1 MRAAVIG
8 LGATGARVARQL
20 QSWPSIERLK
30 LHDTSPLRVQ
40 EAIASLGEGSSGS
53 GTVDEAL
60 ESCDVAVL
68 CFPGDPVPAARRALR
83 AGSHVVSLSTTRE
96 AAAGLLDLG
105 EMAASA
111 RRHVVVGAGFSPGLS
126 ELVVAHVAGRFER
139 LEAIDLAV
147 TGSGG
152 MACRR
157 ERVGRTIAGGPAQPG
172 GEPEGGTSLKAML
185 RSLVP
190 DPAAVLRWFPEP
202 LGQLRCEGASGAEEL
217 LLADFGQG
225 SPSVALHRHLPAGEV
240 VLALLPAS
248 LSSRKPETDLGGLA
262 AEVRGTTARG
272 SEVVLAGAVD
282 RPAVAAG
289 TVAAVAAGWAV
300 DGRLGGPWSGGVGM
314 KVQRPEVFLS
324 ELAVRGVKIAEFLP
338 GSTTDG

>member
-1 MRAAVIG
+1 M
-8 LGATGARVARQL
+8 ARQL

-40 EAIASLGEGSSGS
+40 EATASLGEGSSGS

-60 ESCDVAVL
+60 EGCDVVVL
-68 CFPGDPVPAARRALR
+68 CFPGDPVPTARRALR

-157 ERVGRTIAGGPAQPG
+157 ERVGRTFGGGPAQNG
-172 GEPEGGTSLKAML
+172 GGTEGGTSLAATSLAAMSLKATL

-248 LSSRKPETDLGGLA
+248 LSSRKPEMDLGGFA